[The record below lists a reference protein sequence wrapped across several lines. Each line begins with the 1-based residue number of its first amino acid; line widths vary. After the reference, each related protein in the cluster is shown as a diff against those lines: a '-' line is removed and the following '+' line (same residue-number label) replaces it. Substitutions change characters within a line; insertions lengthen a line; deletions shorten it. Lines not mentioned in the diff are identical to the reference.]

1 MDTATPGGVIGGYW
15 AIGRESSAIPPVSVM
30 KMDSTA
36 AKIGRSMKNREIMV
50 ASGPGQEARRTR

>member
-1 MDTATPGGVIGGYW
+1 
-15 AIGRESSAIPPVSVM
+15 M

-50 ASGPGQEARRTR
+50 ASGPDKEAGKTR